1 MTRDDCTIMMKFIL
15 LLNFF
20 VCAILLHLLGGQSR
34 RSTYLRFVFCVSYG
48 SGISVTC
55 SEIIDFLFVAA
66 GLFIPFFWFL
76 LSRFGESWRAGVDN
90 NVPDFIIRIINP
102 GRQGGGHAG
111 QSWNAARQK
120 QIHHKKVHF
129 RAIVPTGGCWLLLAR
144 LLSCFPEI
152 RWQVVRN
159 EGNVSF
165 FLLRGVN

>member
-111 QSWNAARQK
+111 QS
-120 QIHHKKVHF
+120 
-129 RAIVPTGGCWLLLAR
+129 
-144 LLSCFPEI
+144 
-152 RWQVVRN
+152 
-159 EGNVSF
+159 
-165 FLLRGVN
+165 